1 MTTPAKVTTIYLATD
16 HAGFALKEVI
26 KNWLANDVRYKV
38 VDCGAKLFEPEDD
51 FPDYIKL
58 AAAAVSNNPKSV
70 RAIIIGGSGQGE
82 AMLAN
87 RFTNVRATAY
97 YGHNIDI
104 IRLSREHN
112 DANILSLGARFVSN
126 EEALEA
132 VELWL
137 QTDVELDE
145 RHIRRT
151 KKMEIITRE
160 LRNL

>member
-1 MTTPAKVTTIYLATD
+1 MTTRDTVRTIYLATD
-16 HAGFALKEVI
+16 HAGFSLKEVI
-26 KNWLANDVRYKV
+26 KNWLLKGGEYTV
-38 VDCGAKLFEPEDD
+38 VDCGAKHFEPGDD
-51 FPDYIKL
+51 FPEYIKL
-58 AAAAVSNNPKSV
+58 AAKAVSTNPKIA

-87 RFTNVRATAY
+87 RFSNVRATAY
-97 YGHNIDI
+97 YGHELDI

-112 DANILSLGARFVSN
+112 DANILSLGARFLSN

-132 VELWL
+132 VALWL
-137 QTDVELDE
+137 QTEVELDE

-151 KKMEIITRE
+151 QKIEIITRE

>member
-1 MTTPAKVTTIYLATD
+1 MRTIYLATD
-16 HAGFALKEVI
+16 HAGFSLKEVI
-26 KNWLANDVRYKV
+26 KNWLLKGGEYNV
-38 VDCGAKLFEPEDD
+38 VDCGAKLLEEGDD

-58 AAAAVSNNPKSV
+58 AAKAVSNEPKTA

-87 RFTNVRATAY
+87 RFSNVRATAY
-97 YGHNIDI
+97 YGHSLDI

-112 DANILSLGARFVSN
+112 DANILSLGARFLSN

-137 QTDVELDE
+137 KTEVELDE

-160 LRNL
+160 MRNL